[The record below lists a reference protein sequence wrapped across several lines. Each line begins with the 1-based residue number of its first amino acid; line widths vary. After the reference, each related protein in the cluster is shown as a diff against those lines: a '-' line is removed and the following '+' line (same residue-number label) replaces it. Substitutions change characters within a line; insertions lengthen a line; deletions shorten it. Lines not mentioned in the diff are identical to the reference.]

1 MFPKRPELFAG
12 GLVTGGFQI
21 SDAQAKAIAAAE
33 VPLSVTHGIND
44 HLLNI
49 SLGRGTNAALRSAY
63 EARGES
69 QRRSPGSSNYTE
81 YDNAA
86 YSLPD
91 YHAAFGPT
99 YQGPDDPPMAARPEE
114 AGIGKQPMTA
124 GG

>member
-21 SDAQAKAIAAAE
+21 SDAQANAIAAAE

-44 HLLNI
+44 RLLNI

-63 EARGES
+63 EARGK
-69 QRRSPGSSNYTE
+69 SPEEIARLLHYTE

-99 YQGPDDPPMAARPEE
+99 YEDPMILQWLLDQRKPAS
-114 AGIGKQPMTA
+114 GSSQ
-124 GG
+124 